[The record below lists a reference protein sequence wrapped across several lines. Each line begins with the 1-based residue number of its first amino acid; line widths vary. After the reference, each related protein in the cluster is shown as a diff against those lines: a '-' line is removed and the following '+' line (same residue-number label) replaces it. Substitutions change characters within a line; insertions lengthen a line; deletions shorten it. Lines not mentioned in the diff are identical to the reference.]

1 MAGTREPFWWSLFA
15 AGGAVAALLAP
26 VQIALT
32 GIVVAGRWAGQSFA
46 YDRAL
51 ALVSHPLSRLYLLVL
66 IPLPLFHWA
75 HRFRFTL
82 LDLGLTRGRAVV
94 AGVCYGAA
102 AARTNCGRLGLLTLS
117 SPLASAAAASP
128 GP

>member
-1 MAGTREPFWWSLFA
+1 MHRTREPFWWSLFA

-32 GIVVAGRWAGQSFA
+32 GIVAARGWSGQSLT

-51 ALVSHPLSRLYLLVL
+51 ALIS
-66 IPLPLFHWA
+66 LPLFHWA

-82 LDLGLTRGRAVV
+82 VDLGLRRGRRLLAV
-94 AGVCYGAA
+94 VCYGAA
-102 AARTNCGRLGLLTLS
+102 IAGTTLAALVLTRL
-117 SPLASAAAASP
+117 
-128 GP
+128 

>member
-32 GIVVAGRWAGQSFA
+32 GIVVAGGWAGQSFA

-66 IPLPLFHWA
+66 ISLPLFHWA

-82 LDLGLTRGRAVV
+82 LDLGLTRGRTVV

-102 AARTNCGRLGLLTLS
+102 GARPLLGAQVLLKLSFSVLPAAAR
-117 SPLASAAAASP
+117 SPAP
-128 GP
+128 

>member
-1 MAGTREPFWWSLFA
+1 MHMTPEPFWWSMFA

-32 GIVVAGRWAGQSFA
+32 GIVAARGWSGQSLT

-51 ALVSHPLSRLYLLVL
+51 ALVSHPLGRLYLLAF
-66 IPLPLFHWA
+66 ISLPLFHWA

-82 LDLGLTRGRAVV
+82 VDLGLRRGRRLL
-94 AGVCYGAA
+94 AGGLFRGRISRPNPAA
-102 AARTNCGRLGLLTLS
+102 LGVLR
-117 SPLASAAAASP
+117 PLFPLPSAP
-128 GP
+128 